1 MPRLPVFFTF
11 PFFLISSR
19 NCSPPPASFSRNNS
33 GKKEGNGE
41 MQGGRGAFFCSA
53 SPSPPPPPRPS
64 LRTKAYARRTHS
76 QEEGEEREYKVL
88 LPPSLARKMQKLH
101 QTIDCNYAQKRT
113 PEMELGNPFLFSG
126 GMPRC
131 ALEGKKSA
139 KFGI

>member
-53 SPSPPPPPRPS
+53 SPSPPPPLPAF
-64 LRTKAYARRTHS
+64 RTNAYARRTHS

>member
-19 NCSPPPASFSRNNS
+19 NCSPPRLPFPVTIRAKKRET
-33 GKKEGNGE
+33 GKCKEAE
-41 MQGGRGAFFCSA
+41 VHFFA
-53 SPSPPPPPRPS
+53 RPPLPPPPPLPAF
-64 LRTKAYARRTHS
+64 RTNAYARRTHS